1 MSEPAPPVNTTPATQ
16 EKETKTPHT
25 KRHSHRRGH
34 HTATDE
40 PPHKVKDNK
49 KNKKKSEDEEEDN
62 DNQKQEEEHGIA
74 EELSGDACHNME
86 IGDACCALF
95 CPCMTYG
102 QILDSLDPN
111 IIINRKNDKQMCHV
125 STGCLI
131 WSGLMGLT
139 IGGIQSV
146 LSIPGLAGWMPTMY
160 FGDILDARELF
171 LGCAYLLPQCLCH
184 CPLRASIAGKGK
196 KGENVFCSCL
206 ISSFCCCCSLS
217 SLKAWGHENKGK
229 YSEDSV
235 CMGKCCPCCG
245 VLTPSS
251 NGADEE
257 TTDNNDNSVEEE
269 EEEEEEEA
277 PKTKSYFYSRSI
289 PPTSMYFYPNN
300 DGVRFTSSRV
310 PLLPQ
315 HSAMLNSM
323 TSRNGAP
330 QSIFYL

>member
-1 MSEPAPPVNTTPATQ
+1 MSQPAPPVDTTPAT
-16 EKETKTPHT
+16 ETKTAPHP
-25 KRHSHRRGH
+25 KHNRHRHGHR
-34 HTATDE
+34 TATEE
-40 PPHKVKDNK
+40 PQHKGKDS
-49 KNKKKSEDEEEDN
+49 KNHKKKTEDEEED
-62 DNQKQEEEHGIA
+62 DEAKEDQKKEEEHGIA
-74 EELSGDACHNME
+74 DELSGDSCHNME
-86 IGDACCALF
+86 IGDASCALF

-111 IIINRKNDKQMCHV
+111 IIINRKNEGQMCHV
-125 STGCLI
+125 STGCLL

-160 FGDILDARELF
+160 FGNILDARELF

-196 KGENVFCSCL
+196 KGENVCCSCL

-217 SLKAWGHENKGK
+217 SLKAWGRENKAK

-245 VLTPSS
+245 VLTPSA
-251 NGADEE
+251 NEE
-257 TTDNNDNSVEEE
+257 TTANNSMEEE
-269 EEEEEEEA
+269 EEEEVDEA

-289 PPTSMYFYPNN
+289 PPTSMYYYANN

-310 PLLPQ
+310 PLQTQ
-315 HSAMLNSM
+315 HSAILNSM
-323 TSRNGAP
+323 TSRNGVHP
-330 QSIFYL
+330 PNFYL